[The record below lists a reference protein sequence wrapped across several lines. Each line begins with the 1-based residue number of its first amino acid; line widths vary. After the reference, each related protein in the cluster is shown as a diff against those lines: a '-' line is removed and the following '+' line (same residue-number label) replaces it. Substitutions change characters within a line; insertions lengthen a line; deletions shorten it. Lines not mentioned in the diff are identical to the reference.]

1 MMLGTRMAATDLSL
15 VSNHS
20 RDVERIIN
28 IVCAR
33 MITTQ
38 ELRAGVAFACAAQNA
53 ALRSAMQFSAD
64 EDFAKELDVQD
75 PLRSFR
81 ERFHLPSGKNGKPL
95 IYFAGN
101 SLGLMPKS
109 AKEIVEQEL
118 HDWATLGVAAHL
130 EGKTPWYSYHE
141 TLRDPAARLV
151 GAKTNE
157 VICMN
162 SLTVNLHLMMA
173 TFYRPTKSRFK
184 ILMEDPAFPSDTYAI
199 KTQIVHHGLNPKDA
213 LMLASPRKGE
223 LTAQTEDVLDLINK
237 HAKELAVVLIGGVNF
252 FTGQLFDIP
261 TITAAAQKHGIT
273 VGVDLAHAIGNVPLS
288 LHDWNVD
295 FAVWCSYKYLNAG
308 PGAVA
313 GAFVHER
320 HATNTDLPRLAG
332 WFGNDPNT
340 RFRMQL
346 EPEFI
351 PVPSADG
358 WQVSNPP
365 ILAMAP
371 LRASL
376 AIFDEAGG
384 MKSLREKSIR
394 LTNYLQFLL
403 ESGLDGQ
410 VKKALTIIT
419 PRKENERGCQLSI
432 LVHEHG
438 KEVFGK
444 LEAAGVTCDFR
455 EPNVI
460 RVAPTPLYNTFH
472 EVWRF
477 THILADRQ

>member
-1 MMLGTRMAATDLSL
+1 MEHRTMTYS
-15 VSNHS
+15 
-20 RDVERIIN
+20 
-28 IVCAR
+28 
-33 MITTQ
+33 
-38 ELRAGVAFACAAQNA
+38 AGEEFAQQ
-53 ALRSAMQFSAD
+53 LDD
-64 EDFAKELDVQD
+64 ED

-81 ERFHLPSGKNGKPL
+81 DQFHLPFGNNGAPL

-109 AKEIVEQEL
+109 AKKIVEQEL
-118 HDWATLGVAAHL
+118 HDWADLGVDAHL
-130 EGKTPWYSYHE
+130 KAKTPWYSYHE
-141 TLRDPAARLV
+141 TLREPAARLV
-151 GAKTNE
+151 GAQRIE

-199 KTQIVHHGLNPKDA
+199 KTQIVHHGLRAKEA
-213 LMLASPRKGE
+213 LILARPRSGE
-223 LTAQTEDVLDLINK
+223 FTVRTEEILDLIEK
-237 HAKELAVVLIGGVNF
+237 HAEELAVILIGGVNF

-273 VGVDLAHAIGNVPLS
+273 VGLDLAHAIGNVPLS
-288 LHDWNVD
+288 LHDWKVD

-320 HATNTDLPRLAG
+320 HATNTNLPRLAG

-340 RFRMQL
+340 RFRLQL
-346 EPEFI
+346 ESEFI

-358 WQVSNPP
+358 WQISNPP
-365 ILAMAP
+365 ILSMAP
-371 LRASL
+371 LLASL
-376 AIFDEAGG
+376 AIFEEAG
-384 MKSLREKSIR
+384 MDALRQKSIK

-403 ESGLDGQ
+403 EDGGASKRFN
-410 VKKALTIIT
+410 VIT
-419 PRKENERGCQLSI
+419 PREADERGCQLSI
-432 LVHEHG
+432 QAQEHP
-438 KEVFGK
+438 KELFAK
-444 LEAAGVTCDFR
+444 LEAAGVKCDFR

-460 RVAPTPLYNTFH
+460 RAAPTPLYNTFH

-477 THILADRQ
+477 ANILHCSD

>member
-1 MMLGTRMAATDLSL
+1 MSMTFSP
-15 VSNHS
+15 N
-20 RDVERIIN
+20 E
-28 IVCAR
+28 
-33 MITTQ
+33 
-38 ELRAGVAFACAAQNA
+38 EFA
-53 ALRSAMQFSAD
+53 LH
-64 EDFAKELDVQD
+64 LDAED

-81 ERFHLPSGKNGKPL
+81 EKFHLPVGKDGESL

-109 AKEIVEQEL
+109 ARTIVEQEL
-118 HDWATLGVAAHL
+118 DDWARLAVDAHL
-130 EGKTPWYSYHE
+130 DAKTPWYSYHQ
-141 TLRDPAARLV
+141 TLREPMARLV
-151 GAKTNE
+151 GAQPNE

-199 KTQIVHHGLNPKDA
+199 KTQIVHHGLDPKDA
-213 LMLASPRKGE
+213 LLLARPGEGE
-223 LTAQTEDVLDLINK
+223 LTVRTEEIVDRIEKN
-237 HAKELAVVLIGGVNF
+237 AETLAVVLIGAVNF
-252 FTGQLFDIP
+252 FTGQFFDIRA
-261 TITAAAQKHGIT
+261 ITAAAQKHGIT
-273 VGVDLAHAIGNVPLS
+273 VGVDFAHAVGNVPLS
-288 LHDWNVD
+288 LHEWNVD

-320 HATNTDLPRLAG
+320 HATNTKLPRLAG

-340 RFRMQL
+340 RFRMHL

-351 PVPSADG
+351 PVGSADG

-365 ILAMAP
+365 IFSMAP

-384 MKSLREKSIR
+384 MQPLREKSKK
-394 LTNYLQFLL
+394 LTGYLEFLL
-403 ESGLDGQ
+403 ERPGTNRFT
-410 VKKALTIIT
+410 VIT
-419 PRKENERGCQLSI
+419 PSGPEARGCQLSI
-432 LVHEHG
+432 LAHENP
-438 KEVFGK
+438 KELHQK
-444 LEAAGVTCDFR
+444 LEAAGVKADFR

-460 RVAPTPLYNTFH
+460 RAAPTSLYNTFH
-472 EVWRF
+472 DVWRF
-477 THILADRQ
+477 AEILSEH

>member
-1 MMLGTRMAATDLSL
+1 MEHRTMTFSCD
-15 VSNHS
+15 
-20 RDVERIIN
+20 E
-28 IVCAR
+28 
-33 MITTQ
+33 
-38 ELRAGVAFACAAQNA
+38 EFAQQ
-53 ALRSAMQFSAD
+53 LD
-64 EDFAKELDVQD
+64 TEDS
-75 PLRSFR
+75 LRSFR
-81 ERFHLPSGKNGKPL
+81 DRFHLPRGNNGERL

-109 AKEIVEQEL
+109 AREIVEQEL
-118 HDWATLGVAAHL
+118 DDWADLGVDAHL
-130 EGKTPWYSYHE
+130 KGKTPWYSYHE
-141 TLRDPAARLV
+141 TLREPIARVV
-151 GAKTNE
+151 GAQPNE
-157 VICMN
+157 IICMN

-184 ILMEDPAFPSDTYAI
+184 ILMEEPAFPSDTYAI
-199 KTQIVHHGLNPKDA
+199 KTQISHHGLSTKEA
-213 LMLASPRKGE
+213 LILARPRRGE
-223 LTAQTEDVLDLINK
+223 FTVRTEEILDLIK
-237 HAKELAVVLIGGVNF
+237 KSADELAVVLIGGVNF

-261 TITAAAQKHGIT
+261 TITDVAQKHGIA

-320 HATNTDLPRLAG
+320 HATNTELPRLAG

-340 RFRMQL
+340 RFRMHL
-346 EPEFI
+346 APEFI

-358 WQVSNPP
+358 WQISNPP
-365 ILAMAP
+365 ILSMAP

-384 MKSLREKSIR
+384 MDSLRQKSIK
-394 LTNYLQFLL
+394 LTGYLQFLL
-403 ESGLDGQ
+403 EDGSSGKLFN
-410 VKKALTIIT
+410 VIT
-419 PRKENERGCQLSI
+419 RREAGERGCQLSI
-432 LVHEHG
+432 QAQEQP
-438 KEVFGK
+438 KELFGK
-444 LEAAGVTCDFR
+444 LEAAGVKCDFR

-460 RVAPTPLYNTFH
+460 RAAPTPLYNTFH

-477 THILADRQ
+477 ANILRGRD